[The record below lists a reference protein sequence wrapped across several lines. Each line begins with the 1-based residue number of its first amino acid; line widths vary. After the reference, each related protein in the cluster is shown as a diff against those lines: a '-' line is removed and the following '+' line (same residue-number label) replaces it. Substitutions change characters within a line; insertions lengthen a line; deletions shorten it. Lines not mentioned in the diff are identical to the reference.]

1 MIAGAILV
9 VEDGEVVTMITH
21 LVKTEVL
28 PFAGWDMNL
37 LQKARLEKL

>member
-1 MIAGAILV
+1 MITGTVLV

-28 PFAGWDMNL
+28 PFASWMIGRTSMV
-37 LQKARLEKL
+37 